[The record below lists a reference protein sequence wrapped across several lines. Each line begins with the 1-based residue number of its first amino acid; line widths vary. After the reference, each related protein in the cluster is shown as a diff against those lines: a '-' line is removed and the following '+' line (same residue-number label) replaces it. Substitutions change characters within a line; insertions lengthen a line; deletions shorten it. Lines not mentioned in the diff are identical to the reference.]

1 MSAPNPLDRVNRRP
15 SSGLTRRSWLAATLG
30 LAGAAAL
37 GRPRLAHA
45 GNAKVLVV
53 GDSMIAGAVG
63 IALARDLE
71 EAGYRVKRR
80 GKTSSGL
87 ARPDFFD
94 WIAEA
99 TKLHA
104 ANLPDAVVCM
114 FGGNDGQGLYMG
126 KSAPSKWIRWAEP
139 GWDEEYRRR
148 IDAFADAITPAGQK
162 LFWIGMPI
170 MGPERLRQ
178 RVAHM
183 NTLYRERMEAR
194 GNGRFID
201 VWDAL
206 ADEQGNYQ
214 ERLIVDGSKQRVRA
228 DDGVHMTLA
237 GASLVVQRV
246 RPVLDGTL
254 G

>member
-1 MSAPNPLDRVNRRP
+1 MSASNPLDRATRRP
-15 SSGLTRRSWLAATLG
+15 SPGLTRRSWLAAA
-30 LAGAAAL
+30 LALTGGAAL
-37 GRPRLAHA
+37 GRPRVAQA
-45 GNAKVLVV
+45 GSAKLLVV

-87 ARPDFFD
+87 SRPDFFD
-94 WIAEA
+94 WIEEGG
-99 TKLHA
+99 KLFA
-104 ANLPDAVVCM
+104 AHQPDAVVCM

-126 KSAPSKWIRWAEP
+126 KGAPSKWIRWAEP

-148 IDAFADAITPAGQK
+148 IDAFADAITPGGQQ

-178 RVAHM
+178 RMAHM
-183 NTLYRERMEAR
+183 NTLYQARMEAR
-194 GNGRFID
+194 TNGRFID

-206 ADEQGNYQ
+206 ADEEGNYQ
-214 ERLIVDGSKQRVRA
+214 ARLVVGGSKQRVRA